1 MTRIACTGHRNLPP
15 ATQRLIHA
23 AVQRFVAG
31 RGPDLIGICCLA
43 DGADQIFARAILD
56 AGGRLE
62 AVVPAQRYRDRLP
75 SEAHAEYDT
84 LFAQAVTVHKL
95 PFTDST
101 PDAHMRASQHML
113 DLADELLAIWDHKPA
128 RGYGGTADVVA
139 DARQRGMTVHVIWPP
154 GATRD
159 TLASGPA
166 PRP

>member
-1 MTRIACTGHRNLPP
+1 MTTIACTGHRDLPP
-15 ATQRLIHA
+15 ATQRLVQT
-23 AVQRFVAG
+23 AVKHFLADRTPALVG
-31 RGPDLIGICCLA
+31 VCCLA
-43 DGADQIFARAILD
+43 DGADQIFARAVLD
-56 AGGRLE
+56 AGGQLE
-62 AVVPAQRYRDRLP
+62 AVIPARRYRDGLP
-75 SEAHAEYDT
+75 TETHAEYDA
-84 LFAQAVTVHKL
+84 LLAQAATVHKL
-95 PFTDST
+95 PSTDST

-113 DLADELLAIWDHKPA
+113 DLADELLAIWDRKPA